1 MPSQASAKFEI
12 KSWKEK
18 TYDEKAGRPKLTRA
32 SVKSAYTGDLVGKG
46 TLEYLM
52 SYHGDNASYVSLER
66 VVGRLGGHKGS
77 FVLQGQGTFE
87 NNTAKST
94 VSVVPGSG
102 TGDLANLTGK
112 GTVMAEQEKPD
123 SQQLVLEY
131 DFE

>member
-1 MPSQASAKFEI
+1 MPSHATAKFEI

-32 SVKSAYTGDLVGKG
+32 SVKTTYSGDLVGKG

-66 VVGRLGGHKGS
+66 VIGRLGGHKGS

-87 NNTAKST
+87 GNTAKST
-94 VSVVPGSG
+94 VFVVPGSG

-112 GTVMAEQEKPD
+112 GSLIAEHEKPE
-123 SQQLVLEY
+123 SQQLTLEY
-131 DFE
+131 EFA